1 MTNAKYDSRY
11 KQCPML
17 DGNCADNKNQ
27 RWYHRKHDGIFACHP
42 FAV

>member
-1 MTNAKYDSRY
+1 MTNAKYDGRY

-27 RWYHRKHDGIFACHP
+27 RWYHRKRKSVFAS
-42 FAV
+42 FSFDV